1 MESRKLTILD
11 RYFRALALVIPVTSV
26 LVVPEFKDHTGYI
39 FSFLLIFAL
48 LVCKLDSSKINT
60 FKDMFVFTYIF
71 IIMILISQLINGTI
85 NIPSLER
92 VILVNKLD
100 INTEIFRGSLLHNPY
115 I

>member
-11 RYFRALALVIPVTSV
+11 RYFRARALVIPVTSV
-26 LVVPEFKDHTGYI
+26 LVVREFKGPYRYI

-85 NIPSLER
+85 NIPSLESN
-92 VILVNKLD
+92 LSK
-100 INTEIFRGSLLHNPY
+100 
-115 I
+115 